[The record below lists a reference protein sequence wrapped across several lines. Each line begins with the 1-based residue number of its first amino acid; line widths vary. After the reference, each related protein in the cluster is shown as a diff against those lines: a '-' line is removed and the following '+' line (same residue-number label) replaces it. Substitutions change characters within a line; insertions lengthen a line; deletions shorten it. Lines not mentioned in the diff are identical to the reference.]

1 MSTSR
6 SVSISETTS
15 LLEEAPP
22 SYRSTDDV
30 DATFAEP
37 EVNADPQPLNKFSRA
52 DTYWILA
59 GLWSA
64 VLLGAFD
71 GKHIFFNLMIQSL
84 NPY

>member
-30 DATFAEP
+30 DPAFPEP
-37 EVNADPQPLNKFSRA
+37 EVNADLQPLNKFSRS

-71 GKHIFFNLMIQSL
+71 GMHIFSNLMISSL
-84 NPY
+84 RPD